1 VGGLKVGEEAFG
13 CLPLEDMGDL
23 VLFFLGASVF
33 FFFFLKRRLM
43 NNRINFSVR
52 INDRCLSCSETEK
65 PNSCGGYFN
74 ITSSHDSS
82 ASL

>member
-1 VGGLKVGEEAFG
+1 VRGLKVGEEVFG

-23 VLFFLGASVF
+23 VLFFLVRLY
-33 FFFFLKRRLM
+33 FLKRRLI
-43 NNRINFSVR
+43 NNKINFSVR

-65 PNSCGGYFN
+65 PNSCGGGFN
-74 ITSSHDSS
+74 TTSSHDSS